1 MTENENE
8 NEQPTRNQT
17 HAAIDNAIATHV
29 NNIGLTGLL
38 ASWALVGSVVSIT
51 DDGDEMETLYQTSS
65 QGVSRWQ
72 QIGLLSDALDNVKF
86 SGAVRE
92 VELDDDE
99 DGVDD

>member
-1 MTENENE
+1 MTDDNND
-8 NEQPTRNQT
+8 EQPTRNQT

-29 NNIGLTGLL
+29 ANIGLNGLL

-51 DDGDEMETLYQTSS
+51 DDGEEMETLYQTSS

-72 QIGLLSDALDNVKF
+72 QIGLLSDALDNVKY

-92 VELDDDE
+92 VELDEDDE
-99 DGVDD
+99 VDD

>member
-1 MTENENE
+1 MTDNNE

-17 HAAIDNAIATHV
+17 HAAIDNSIATHV
-29 NNIGLTGLL
+29 SNIGLTGLL

-51 DDGDEMETLYQTSS
+51 EDGEEMETLYQTSS
-65 QGVSRWQ
+65 QGISRWQ

-92 VELDDDE
+92 VELDEDDE
-99 DGVDD
+99 EVD